1 MSNMAA
7 QEIQGDWMGLLPSAQ
22 GDIEIYFH
30 IENINGVWSSSFDVP
45 LEGVLGVPMEFT
57 SYEKQQITMRC
68 NSLGIL
74 FSGMFS
80 GNEIS
85 GNFEQGGQAVLM
97 QLNRFIPELP
107 GMPELVSLDAELQD
121 LATQDQGNFKYQVSD
136 YFSKPKASSFQLSPD
151 GKYISYKEKDASNK
165 RHIMIKEL
173 SSGAI
178 IKAVEEKN
186 ELIQDYGWIN
196 NERIYF
202 TMDNGGDENYHI
214 YSAKINGEDL
224 KNLTPFKGITAS
236 VLHLLRDQKDYMIIS
251 MNKNNKQI
259 FEPYK
264 LNVVTG
270 ESTLLFENANINQ
283 PIQNFIFDKDGV
295 LRGYV
300 QLINGVNT
308 ETYYKDLKTGKFKLI
323 QESDWKETFSIL
335 SFNYA
340 SSNPNEAYVLTNLDS
355 DKSRIIR
362 YDLLKREKI
371 EEVFSNQQF
380 DVTGIHLSKK
390 RNYEVDYFDYDGERY
405 EIIPVSNT
413 CKAIHQKIK
422 TKFPNQ
428 VYYIVDFDDNENHF
442 LLVVQSDQL
451 YGQYYDFELS
461 TGKISLIYDLM
472 PQLKEEDM
480 APMLPIEF
488 KARDGMKIYGYIT
501 LPKSQN
507 KNKKF
512 PLIVNPHGGPQGIR
526 DSWGFN
532 PEDQLFASRG
542 YATLHVN
549 FRISGGFGK
558 QYLTSGFKQIGR
570 KTMEDIEDGVNY
582 CIQQGWVN
590 ANRIAIY
597 GASHGG
603 YATLMGLIKT
613 PSLYKC
619 GVDYVGVSNIET
631 FFASFPEYWKPYK
644 EIMKEIW
651 YDLDNPEELEIARE
665 VSPVNQ
671 IAQINKPLFIIQGA
685 NDPRVNIAESDQMV
699 MALREK
705 GVNVPYMVKYNEGH
719 GFQREDNSLQ
729 LYQTM
734 LGFFAIHLKE

>member
-1 MSNMAA
+1 MSKISA
-7 QEIQGDWMGLLPSAQ
+7 QEIQGDWLGLLPSAQ

-30 IENINGVWSSSFDVP
+30 IENINGEWTSSFDVP
-45 LEGVLGVPMEFT
+45 LEGVMGVPMEYTF
-57 SYEKQQITMRC
+57 YEKQQIIMRC

-74 FSGMFS
+74 FSGMFN

-85 GNFEQGGQAVLM
+85 GNFEQGGQSVLM

-121 LATQDQGNFKYQVSD
+121 MAAKAQGNFKYQVSD
-136 YFSKPKASSFQLSPD
+136 YFSKPKASAFQLSPD
-151 GKYISYKEKDASNK
+151 GKYISYKEKDSSNK
-165 RHIMIKEL
+165 RHIMIKEI
-173 SSGAI
+173 SSGVVM
-178 IKAVEEKN
+178 KAVEEKN

-214 YSAKINGEDL
+214 YSAKMNGEDL
-224 KNLTPFKGITAS
+224 KDLTPFKGITAS
-236 VLHLLRDQKDYMIIS
+236 VLHLLKDQKDYMIIS

-270 ESTLLFENANINQ
+270 ELTLLFENSDISK

-308 ETYYKDLKTGKFKLI
+308 ELYYKDLKTGKFKLI
-323 QESDWKETFSIL
+323 QESDWTETFSIV

-340 SSNPNEAYVLTNLDS
+340 SNNPNEAYVLTNVDS

-362 YDLLKREKI
+362 YDLLKREKL
-371 EEVFSNQQF
+371 EEVFAHQQF
-380 DVTGIHLSKK
+380 DVTGMHLSKK
-390 RNYEVDYFDYDGERY
+390 RNYEVDYFDFDGEHY
-405 EIIPVSNT
+405 EMVPMSKT
-413 CKAIHQKIK
+413 FKEIHQKIK
-422 TKFPNQ
+422 ARFPDK
-428 VYYIVDFDDNENHF
+428 VFYLVDFDDNENHF
-442 LLVVQSDQL
+442 LLVIQSDQL
-451 YGQYYDFELS
+451 YGQYYDFNSS
-461 TGKISLIYDLM
+461 TGEIMLIYDLM

-480 APMLPIEF
+480 APMIPIEF

-501 LPKSQN
+501 LPKSTG

-549 FRISGGFGK
+549 FRISGGYGK
-558 QYLTSGFKQIGR
+558 QYLKNGFKQIGR

-582 CIQQGWVN
+582 CIQQGWVD
-590 ANRIAIY
+590 ANRMAIY

-613 PSLYKC
+613 PSLYRC

-644 EIMKEIW
+644 DIMKEIW
-651 YDLDNPEELEIARE
+651 YDLDNPDELKIARE

-671 IAQINKPLFIIQGA
+671 IEKITKPLFIIQGA

-705 GVNVPYMVKYNEGH
+705 GINVPYMVKYNEGH
-719 GFQREDNSLQ
+719 GFQREDNSVQ
-729 LYQTM
+729 LYQSM